1 MFLRRILPLLASLTL
16 AFAAIA
22 HGQEPQA
29 PAQDG
34 GIRGD
39 RMRHR
44 EGRSHDRMGKGG
56 RFGLGKL
63 RRMHELNLTDEQRQQ
78 QRAIVQRHLESVKAQ
93 REELSTLREKRA
105 QGNFTAEDEARAKA
119 LRQEIHRSMQGVHT
133 EIESILTPEQ
143 RTKLEQFK
151 TERKAR
157 HDEMR
162 KRRQERRG
170 NTPQ

>member
-1 MFLRRILPLLASLTL
+1 MSLRRILPLLISLTL
-16 AFAAIA
+16 AFGVIA
-22 HGQEPQA
+22 YGQQPQTS
-29 PAQDG
+29 AQDR
-34 GIRGD
+34 GIRGEG
-39 RMRHR
+39 MRQR
-44 EGRSHDRMGKGG
+44 EGRSHGRMGRSG
-56 RFGLGKL
+56 RHGFGKFRGM
-63 RRMHELNLTDEQRQQ
+63 RELNLTDEQRQQ

-93 REELSTLREKRA
+93 REELFKLREKRV

-119 LRQEIHRSMQGVHT
+119 LRQEIHNSMQGVHT

-157 HDEMR
+157 HDEML
-162 KRRQERRG
+162 KRRQERRE